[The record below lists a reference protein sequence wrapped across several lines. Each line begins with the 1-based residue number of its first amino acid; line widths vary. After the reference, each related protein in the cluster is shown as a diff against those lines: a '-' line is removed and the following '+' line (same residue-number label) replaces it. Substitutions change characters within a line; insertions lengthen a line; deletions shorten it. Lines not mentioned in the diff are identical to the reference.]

1 MKTRAGGTIRI
12 VRSVGGIS
20 HHGHIFFPIR
30 TSQLVNNMHVFIT
43 DAQSMPYLKV
53 SQTTQEVLSL
63 LKAFN
68 DFILLLTINA
78 RTNALYQNIT
88 LITKLHNGINLV
100 SPWSAFPILLT
111 RRGFSIFGEG
121 HWRSS
126 TWCTPATIL
135 NCKHF
140 VTRSRGSYGAF
151 CNSIFSIPV
160 KSIQDRIFSFKRL
173 DCTFRGVFIASTG
186 FVA

>member
-1 MKTRAGGTIRI
+1 
-12 VRSVGGIS
+12 
-20 HHGHIFFPIR
+20 
-30 TSQLVNNMHVFIT
+30 
-43 DAQSMPYLKV
+43 MPYLKV

-78 RTNALYQNIT
+78 HTNALYQNIT
-88 LITKLHNGINLV
+88 LITKLHDGINLV

-126 TWCTPATIL
+126 T
-135 NCKHF
+135 
-140 VTRSRGSYGAF
+140 
-151 CNSIFSIPV
+151 
-160 KSIQDRIFSFKRL
+160 
-173 DCTFRGVFIASTG
+173 
-186 FVA
+186 